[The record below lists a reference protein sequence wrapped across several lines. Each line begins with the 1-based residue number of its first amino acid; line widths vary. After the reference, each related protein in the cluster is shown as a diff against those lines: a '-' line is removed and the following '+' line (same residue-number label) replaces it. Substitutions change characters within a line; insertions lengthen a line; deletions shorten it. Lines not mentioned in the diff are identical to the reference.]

1 MHLPVLVISKKSQH
15 PSAQLSDTRRLVINY
30 QVLNQLAPTVQTMQ
44 AKSKG
49 ALALVHTPN
58 IDQIWAKLKNAKYF
72 STLDIRSGF
81 HQMPIKKE
89 DRYKMTFVVDS
100 YGRFQWCRMP
110 FGLEQ
115 APARFNSLMLK
126 IFFLYMDKFV
136 IFYVDDLLIFSMTE
150 EEHLEHLRLV
160 FEKFCQSGLKL
171 KFKKCTLF

>member
-1 MHLPVLVISKKSQH
+1 MSPDVSPVLVVNKKSQH
-15 PSAQLSDTRRLVINY
+15 PLVELSDTRRLMIDY
-30 QVLNQLAPTVQTMQ
+30 HALYQLAPSVPTTQ

-58 IDQIWAKLKNAKYF
+58 IDKIWAKLKNTKYF

-81 HQMPIKKE
+81 HHMPIKKE
-89 DRYKMTFVVDS
+89 DMYKTAFVVDS
-100 YGRFQWCRMP
+100 YGKFQWCRTP

-115 APARFNSLMLK
+115 ASARFNTLML
-126 IFFLYMDKFV
+126 MDRFK

-160 FEKFCQSGLKL
+160 FQKICQLGLKL
-171 KFKKCTLF
+171 KF